1 MCRCNSANF
10 EEQTAGK
17 EVLSPT
23 TTKNWILPTT
33 WIYLEADSS
42 SESSERR
49 VASSTPDLD
58 DLDDEI
64 LEFLSWW
71 NNRWDSEL
79 KMMQ

>member
-1 MCRCNSANF
+1 M
-10 EEQTAGK
+10 
-17 EVLSPT
+17 
-23 TTKNWILPTT
+23 
-33 WIYLEADSS
+33 YLEADSS

-71 NNRWDSEL
+71 NNR
-79 KMMQ
+79 